1 MSGVLVPDLLL
12 VTALNSAASSAGP
25 RPRVP
30 HFDAVDCGSVMTSMM
45 AQFHRVMR
53 ICMCGASAP
62 DRRLVRVGEGPRPGV
77 RWPVFGSLDY
87 IYVPAADV
95 DGEVLR
101 YVQTLGAE
109 LVWKV
114 RGMGTT
120 VACLRVGESG
130 PAILLSGHLRG
141 QGAILVYRVP
151 DYAATVAQL
160 RARNLAV
167 RELEIPHG
175 PCATFTMEAGQR
187 YAVYQLVRPD
197 AVHLFDG
204 RIDP

>member
-1 MSGVLVPDLLL
+1 
-12 VTALNSAASSAGP
+12 
-25 RPRVP
+25 
-30 HFDAVDCGSVMTSMM
+30 MTSMM
-45 AQFHRVMR
+45 TQLHRVVR
-53 ICMCGASAP
+53 IYRCGASAP
-62 DRRLVRVGEGPRPGV
+62 DRRLVWVGEASFGV

-95 DGEVLR
+95 DGEALR

-141 QGAILVYRVP
+141 QGAILVYRVQ

-160 RARNLAV
+160 RARLPASDM
-167 RELEIPHG
+167 HG
-175 PCATFTMEAGQR
+175 SRKVDGEFTMLVVDLGEDEAFTVNPGGAR
-187 YAVYQLVRPD
+187 GDGFAMARRAGARRGGSGSAWLPPAAD
-197 AVHLFDG
+197 AARG
-204 RIDP
+204 

>member
-1 MSGVLVPDLLL
+1 M
-12 VTALNSAASSAGP
+12 
-25 RPRVP
+25 
-30 HFDAVDCGSVMTSMM
+30 
-45 AQFHRVMR
+45 
-53 ICMCGASAP
+53 
-62 DRRLVRVGEGPRPGV
+62 
-77 RWPVFGSLDY
+77 FGSLDY

-95 DGEVLR
+95 DGEASR

-120 VACLRVGESG
+120 VACLRVGEPG
-130 PAILLSGHLRG
+130 PAILLSGHL
-141 QGAILVYRVP
+141 QDPGAILVYRVQ
-151 DYAATVAQL
+151 DYAATTARL
-160 RARNLAV
+160 RARGVAV
-167 RELEIPHG
+167 HELEIPHG
-175 PCATFTMEAGQR
+175 PCATFTTEAAQR

>member
-1 MSGVLVPDLLL
+1 M
-12 VTALNSAASSAGP
+12 
-25 RPRVP
+25 
-30 HFDAVDCGSVMTSMM
+30 
-45 AQFHRVMR
+45 
-53 ICMCGASAP
+53 
-62 DRRLVRVGEGPRPGV
+62 
-77 RWPVFGSLDY
+77 FGSLDY

-141 QGAILVYRVP
+141 QGAILVYRVQ
-151 DYAATVAQL
+151 DYATTVAHCARGTSPCTSWRSRTA
-160 RARNLAV
+160 RARRSRWRRGRGTRSTSLCGPTRCTFRRPYRPVNANTLPGCRSRSYQNPDRRLIAGLLEPGLAAACAV
-167 RELEIPHG
+167 RDTSL
-175 PCATFTMEAGQR
+175 AK
-187 YAVYQLVRPD
+187 L
-197 AVHLFDG
+197 
-204 RIDP
+204 